1 MCKDNKYPEE
11 VTLKAKYHCF
21 KVYTVDSEDVIT
33 FDKAK
38 LLSEVMA
45 LLSKKVVGII
55 GIK

>member
-11 VTLKAKYHCF
+11 VTLESKYHCF
-21 KVYTVDSEDVIT
+21 KVYTVDNEEVIT

-38 LLSEVMA
+38 SLSEVIM

-55 GIK
+55 GVK

>member
-21 KVYTVDSEDVIT
+21 KVYTVDSEDIIT

-55 GIK
+55 GVK

>member
-1 MCKDNKYPEE
+1 MYKSNKYPEE

-21 KVYTVDSEDVIT
+21 RVYTVDNEEVIT

-45 LLSKKVVGII
+45 LLSKKVIGII
-55 GIK
+55 GIE